1 MFPLLPFKNNAARK
15 FPHGSTMHLARA
27 SLSQTASSNSNG
39 NGNGNGRSLPFEGQ
53 LYDEISFSNF
63 IDMDNYKLTASLS
76 KSVPVNTL
84 SNMLDAD
91 LPAKVTL
98 SGKLGTFW
106 LDEVDVAP
114 VGRIGLNV
122 RLLDLGASDSRQ
134 KGFLRFKAS
143 ARTDG
148 RCDHGFEIDRKVELF
163 SLPNTTLYGNVTYK
177 TSNKSEDGAWKTMSS
192 FGLHQDFR
200 LAGIKLAARVG
211 LTPEGD
217 FVYDLKL

>member
-1 MFPLLPFKNNAARK
+1 MHVAR
-15 FPHGSTMHLARA
+15 T
-27 SLSQTASSNSNG
+27 SLSHNG
-39 NGNGNGRSLPFEGQ
+39 SNGNGRSLPFEGQ
-53 LYDEISFSNF
+53 LYDEISLSNF

-76 KSVPVNTL
+76 KSIPVNAL
-84 SNMLDAD
+84 STMLDAD

-148 RCDHGFEIDRKVELF
+148 RFDHGFEIDRKIELF

-177 TSNKSEDGAWKTMSS
+177 TSNKSDGEWKTMSS
-192 FGLHQDFR
+192 FGVHQDFR
-200 LAGIKLAARVG
+200 VAGVKLAARIG